1 MRLRSFL
8 QAQAAWAVAR
18 IVNRSLFSISLI
30 FKRLLY
36 RQHTVRNSVEL
47 QGRYGVTPCLFVYF
61 LGSTPKSVLAKK
73 EKNILAYGVEGGN
86 SSRARGKRPP
96 VTEYAVK
103 YVFWQRAFFCNYYF
117 HNQTLFKYVTFE
129 FCRKLSIHIIL
140 LTL

>member
-73 EKNILAYGVEGGN
+73 REKYFSIWSGRRQLQREQPETRDPAGACDEEA
-86 SSRARGKRPP
+86 RAGPAESVR
-96 VTEYAVK
+96 
-103 YVFWQRAFFCNYYF
+103 
-117 HNQTLFKYVTFE
+117 L
-129 FCRKLSIHIIL
+129 
-140 LTL
+140 